1 MSRYHFSILFLLLFC
16 SMLCA
21 QSSPLIMR
29 HADSLSVARTRGSL
43 LLQGKVHFIHDSIQF
58 KTQRA
63 IWNRDIDM
71 VQCDGGFLFTH
82 TDGFIRAS
90 SGVYQKKNNFAS
102 ATGNVVAA
110 DSQNT
115 YAFFGEHLTYDRK
128 EGILTM
134 PDKPILHQ
142 YEMKGDS
149 IDTLSIKAKKIVY
162 HKKNEFASAFREVKI
177 QQEKMLVTCDTAYF
191 DKKNNWMSLSGNPIC
206 HLENEM
212 IQGDSIYLVLEPD
225 GKSLKSALVI
235 RNAHG
240 KQVQKGKGRQPAQ
253 HTEAFGD
260 TLFVE
265 FEKGKIKHLYVN
277 VNAKGFFFEEDLPDY
292 KNLMDGNRLDIY
304 FEKGKVNKAIVGGN
318 AQSTY
323 FYVKENRSVSGRNE
337 SSGDTIQVDF
347 KDGKVGS
354 LRMIG
359 GKTLASGRYFDLEKS
374 VGKEDKRKE
383 FKRDSTI
390 VRKPESERRRNRM
403 ERIKKN
409 QVILSKDS
417 LRARK
422 NLEGKKSDE

>member
-1 MSRYHFSILFLLLFC
+1 MRRYQIGLLLILLSFNLL
-16 SMLCA
+16 SA

-29 HADSLSVARTRGSL
+29 HADSLSVARTRGNL
-43 LLQGKVHFIHDSIQF
+43 LLQGKVHFVHDSIQF

-82 TDGFIRAS
+82 PDGFIQAS

-102 ATGNVVAA
+102 ATGSVVAA
-110 DSQNT
+110 DSLKT

-142 YEMKGDS
+142 YEVKGDS

-162 HKKNEFASAFREVKI
+162 NKTKEFASAFRKVEI
-177 QQEKMLVTCDTAYF
+177 QQEAMLVTCDTAYF
-191 DKKNNWMSLSGNPIC
+191 DKKNNWMSLSGSPIC
-206 HLENEM
+206 NLENET

-225 GKSLKSALVI
+225 GKRLKSALVI

-240 KQVQKGKGRQPAQ
+240 VQTQKARNRKPAQ

-277 VNAKGFFFEEDLPDY
+277 LNAKGFFYEEDIPDY
-292 KNLMDGNRLDIY
+292 KNSMDGNRLDIY
-304 FEKGKVNKAIVGGN
+304 FEKGKIHKAIVGGN

-323 FYVKENRSVSGRNE
+323 YYVKENRKVSGRNE
-337 SSGDTIQVDF
+337 SSGDTIHVSF
-347 KDGKVGS
+347 KDGNVGS

-359 GKTLASGRYFDLEKS
+359 GKTLASGRYFDLEKNMKKDS
-374 VGKEDKRKE
+374 IGKVE
-383 FKRDSTI
+383 RDST
-390 VRKPESERRRNRM
+390 R
-403 ERIKKN
+403 
-409 QVILSKDS
+409 
-417 LRARK
+417 LRARAEKKK
-422 NLEGKKSDE
+422 NRREKSINRRKAILNDSLEIKRNAEEGKNNE